1 MFLEQVNTIIL
12 IIYYPEKNVK
22 MLLKK
27 KRCLNILLMIIE
39 IYCEEGNSDNEH
51 SKRKKC
57 LFQKY
62 NLKSVFFEFFRGQFL
77 ECI

>member
-1 MFLEQVNTIIL
+1 
-12 IIYYPEKNVK
+12 
-22 MLLKK
+22 
-27 KRCLNILLMIIE
+27 MIIE

-77 ECI
+77 ECILWGSNFWIYFLGIYSLREQS

>member
-1 MFLEQVNTIIL
+1 
-12 IIYYPEKNVK
+12 
-22 MLLKK
+22 
-27 KRCLNILLMIIE
+27 MIIE

-77 ECI
+77 ECIL